1 MVDVT
6 SILTDLA
13 VRYGYL
19 GVFATT
25 LLGSAVPF
33 LPFPNLL
40 VVVLLSNI
48 LDPPQLGLLA
58 GLGGSLGKVTS
69 YLLGRGGYGVSK
81 TETRRNLD
89 VLRGLLGRDGNLGI
103 FILAVTPLR
112 DEVYPIPMGMLHFPL
127 WWI

>member
-13 VRYGYL
+13 LRYGYL
-19 GVFATT
+19 GVFATP
-25 LLGSAVPF
+25 LLGSLVAF
-33 LPFPNLL
+33 FPFPNLL

-69 YLLGRGGYGVSK
+69 YLLGRSGYGLSK

-89 VLRGLLGRDGNLGI
+89 VVRGLIGRDGTLGI

-112 DEVYPIPMGMLHFPL
+112 DEGYP
-127 WWI
+127 

>member
-1 MVDVT
+1 MTSIDLATSSSIPVMLAGITFESQVILLGRAIDFKMLSAFLNTLFALAHVVDVT

-19 GVFATT
+19 VVFATT

-58 GLGGSLGKVTS
+58 VRRGALVHGTADALGTVA
-69 YLLGRGGYGVSK
+69 Y
-81 TETRRNLD
+81 
-89 VLRGLLGRDGNLGI
+89 
-103 FILAVTPLR
+103 
-112 DEVYPIPMGMLHFPL
+112 
-127 WWI
+127 

>member
-1 MVDVT
+1 MLVGITFESHVILLARPIGFKMLSAFLNTLFAHHNCLVDVT

-13 VRYGYL
+13 LRYGYL

-33 LPFPNLL
+33 LPFSNLL

-48 LDPPQLGLLA
+48 VDPHQLGLLA

-69 YLLGRGGYGVSK
+69 YLLGRSGYELSQ
-81 TETRRNLD
+81 TESHSNI
-89 VLRGLLGRDGNLGI
+89 VFFHG
-103 FILAVTPLR
+103 
-112 DEVYPIPMGMLHFPL
+112 
-127 WWI
+127 

>member
-48 LDPPQLGLLA
+48 LDPPQLG
-58 GLGGSLGKVTS
+58 
-69 YLLGRGGYGVSK
+69 
-81 TETRRNLD
+81 
-89 VLRGLLGRDGNLGI
+89 
-103 FILAVTPLR
+103 
-112 DEVYPIPMGMLHFPL
+112 
-127 WWI
+127 